1 MLDGAGAVDLLA
13 HLATFVRIV
22 DSGSLSGAA
31 RSLGMSL
38 PAVSRQLRSLE
49 KDLGLTLVVRST
61 RRLSVT
67 DDGRQWYQRAKRVL
81 AELHEGRLA
90 SGSAHGVA
98 GTLVVSA
105 GITLGNEFVVP
116 RLAALH
122 RAHPDLKIDL
132 RLEDRVVD
140 LVGDG
145 VDVAL
150 RGGVAPPDTTS
161 FVATPVVRFQRVLVA
176 SPTYLRRRGTVREP
190 DQLAGHDCLTQLG
203 PSGPLVQWRFVRG
216 GDERSVAVGGPVR
229 TNAPLAL
236 RDLAVSGLGFALLAD
251 WLVVQD
257 LGAGRLRRAL
267 PDWRT
272 PTITIW
278 SIYRSELRGS
288 PRIRSFLETIR
299 PR

>member
-1 MLDGAGAVDLLA
+1 MLNRDRAVDLLA

-22 DSGSLSGAA
+22 DTGSLSGAA
-31 RSLGMSL
+31 RSLGVSL

-49 KDLGLTLVVRST
+49 KQLGLTLVVRST

-67 DDGRQWYQRAKRVL
+67 EDGRQWYGRATRVL
-81 AELHEGRLA
+81 AELEEGRRA
-90 SGSAHGVA
+90 SGSSHGVR

-105 GITLGNEFVVP
+105 AITLGNELVVP
-116 RLAALH
+116 RLARLH
-122 RAHPDLKIDL
+122 RTHPDLRIDL

-161 FVATPVVRFQRVLVA
+161 FVAIPVLRFQRVLVA
-176 SPTYLRRRGTVREP
+176 SPTYLRKRAAVREP
-190 DQLAGHDCLTQLG
+190 EQLVGHDCLTQLG
-203 PSGPLVQWRFVRG
+203 PAGPLSRWRFVRG
-216 GDERSVAVGGPVR
+216 ADERTVQVDGPIR

-236 RDLAVSGLGFALLAD
+236 RDLAVAGLGFALLAK
-251 WLVVQD
+251 WLLGKD
-257 LGAGRLRRAL
+257 LEAGRLRRTL
-267 PDWRT
+267 PDWET
-272 PTITIW
+272 PDITIW

-288 PRIRSFLETIR
+288 PRIRAFLEAIR